1 MRLAVDAGITVACEP
16 FGVLANGTIPLL
28 LKSLTH
34 TSAVGAFTELQ
45 LTVMLHEISPGAIVQ
60 GFGEP
65 EIDPEGG
72 GGGFPRTSTVLKVWL
87 PTFKWN
93 LDPAAVIQVAAC
105 APLWPLANCCAPLLF
120 RSVTQTLALELLL
133 FQLTVV
139 AQVVL
144 PMAIVQG
151 LGVAVT
157 VPVGA
162 GGAVT
167 VTVIVLDWTV
177 YS

>member
-1 MRLAVDAGITVACEP
+1 M
-16 FGVLANGTIPLL
+16 
-28 LKSLTH
+28 
-34 TSAVGAFTELQ
+34 
-45 LTVMLHEISPGAIVQ
+45 TVMLHEVSPGAIVQ

-65 EIDPEGG
+65 EIVPEGG

-87 PTFKWN
+87 PTFRWN

-105 APLWPLANCCAPLLF
+105 APLWPLAKSCNPLLL
-120 RSVTQTLALELLL
+120 RSDTQTLALELVE
-133 FQLTVV
+133 FQLIVV

-144 PMAIVQG
+144 PMAILQG

-167 VTVIVLDWTV
+167 VIFIVLD
-177 YS
+177 

>member
-16 FGVLANGTIPLL
+16 FGVLANRTIPLL
-28 LKSLTH
+28 LKSLAH
-34 TSAVGAFTELQ
+34 TAAVGAFTELQ
-45 LTVMLHEISPGAIVQ
+45 LTVMLHEVLPGAMVQ
-60 GFGEP
+60 EFGEP

-72 GGGFPRTSTVLKVWL
+72 GGGFPTTSTVLRVWL

-93 LDPAAVIQVAAC
+93 LEPAAVIQVAAC
-105 APLWPLANCCAPLLF
+105 APLCPLANNCEPLLL
-120 RSVTQTLALELLL
+120 RSVTQTLALELVE
-133 FQLTVV
+133 FQLTEV

-144 PMAIVQG
+144 PMAILQG
-151 LGVAVT
+151 LGVADT

-167 VTVIVLDWTV
+167 VMVIVLD
-177 YS
+177 